1 MTDLRKFRPARIVP
15 ALAAA
20 AALSAL
26 GAPAMAQLPEG
37 LSVHGFMTQAYG
49 RSDGRQ
55 IIGIGSDGTADYRV
69 AALQFRYAYDA
80 RSAFVIQLSHE
91 RIGRSPL
98 GDLEPAVDLDWAFYE
113 HRFDDYTVA
122 RVGKVRSPIGI
133 YNEIRDVG
141 TLLPFYRPPVF
152 MYGEQVYTSET
163 LDGITLG
170 RRFPLG
176 DWELSV
182 DGFVGSWSFVQLD
195 YVTEATVDLGYGA
208 QVWLQTPLDGLRVGA
223 AGVRFTVRDI
233 LGAPADAEDPEA
245 LLVASLDGRFG
256 AVGARSE
263 FLHVAFGE
271 DELGYTGTAD
281 IYYGEL
287 TLDVTDRL
295 TLMGQAQWQ
304 DFAIEIPA
312 FMLSMDENLERDLSV
327 GVRYAYRPNVVLKLE
342 GHRYSGRNIED
353 EVIFPWDERVRASYA
368 LFSVSTSF

>member
-1 MTDLRKFRPARIVP
+1 MPQEAAPSSPPRLAVHGYLSQ
-15 ALAAA
+15 AYAAA
-20 AALSAL
+20 DDTPVL
-26 GAPAMAQLPEG
+26 GIPEK
-37 LSVHGFMTQAYG
+37 
-49 RSDGRQ
+49 
-55 IIGIGSDGTADYRV
+55 GTTDYRTL
-69 AALQFRYAYDA
+69 ALQFRYALGD
-80 RSAFVIQLSHE
+80 RDTLVVQFSHE
-91 RIGRSPL
+91 RFGTSPFAAQK
-98 GDLEPAVDLDWAFYE
+98 DDVELDWAFYE
-113 HRFDDYTVA
+113 HRFSDA
-122 RVGKVRSPIGI
+122 LSAKVGKIQIPIGI

-223 AGVRFTVRDI
+223 AGMRFTVRDI

-327 GVRYAYRPNVVLKLE
+327 GVRYAYRPNVVMKLE

-353 EVIFPWDERVRASYA
+353 EVIFPWDERVGASYA